1 MLYLLLAMLCSSSIA
16 LIFKYS
22 ETNNKNRY
30 AVTSA
35 NYLTA
40 SLVGLFLSIKGHLF
54 TGLKDS
60 LKPFNHEI
68 INVIIKNTGTFSN
81 NSGAIWALLWGIITG
96 IFFFSSFIYYQKC
109 IRDNSVAL
117 TGSFSKMGILIPVII
132 SVLIWNEH
140 PTIIQWAGI
149 SLCIIAILIAN
160 LSFENRSLYG
170 FKPSLIALFL
180 LNGFAEFSS
189 KFFQK
194 YAYISYKD
202 LYLFFVFT
210 TALIISLLFMLKSKR
225 KICLG
230 DILTGICVGIP
241 NLFSSF
247 FLILALNKI
256 NASIAFPLFSAGSIV
271 LINIGGI
278 LIFKEKL
285 KTRETISIILTI
297 IALILIN

>member
-1 MLYLLLAMLCSSSIA
+1 MLYLLLAILCSSSIA

-22 ETNNKNRY
+22 EANNKNRY

-40 SLVGLFLSIKGHLF
+40 SLVGLFMSIKGHLF
-54 TGLKDS
+54 TGLRGS
-60 LKPFNHEI
+60 LKPFTHEL
-68 INVIIKNTGTFSN
+68 INVIINNRGTFSD
-81 NSGAIWALLWGIITG
+81 NSGAMWALLSGIITG
-96 IFFFSSFIYYQKC
+96 VFFFASFIYYQKC

-117 TGSFSKMGILIPVII
+117 TGSFSKMGILVPVII
-132 SVLIWNEH
+132 SILLWNEH
-140 PTIIQWAGI
+140 PTPIQWIGI
-149 SLCIIAILIAN
+149 SLCITAILIAN
-160 LSFENRSLYG
+160 LSFENGSG

-194 YAYISYKD
+194 YAYINYKD

-210 TALIISLLFMLKSKR
+210 TSLSISLFFMLKSK
-225 KICLG
+225 KEICLG

-241 NLFSSF
+241 NLFSSY
-247 FLILALNKI
+247 FLILALYTIK
-256 NASIAFPLFSAGSIV
+256 ASVAFPLFSAGSIV

-285 KTRETISIILTI
+285 KRRETISIILTI

>member
-1 MLYLLLAMLCSSSIA
+1 MLYLLLAILCSSSIA

-22 ETNNKNRY
+22 ETHNKNRY

-40 SLVGLFLSIKGHLF
+40 SLVGLFMSIKGHLF
-54 TGLKDS
+54 TGLRGS
-60 LKPFNHEI
+60 LKPFTHEL
-68 INVIIKNTGTFSN
+68 INVIINNRGTFSD
-81 NSGAIWALLWGIITG
+81 NSGAMWALLSGIITG
-96 IFFFSSFIYYQKC
+96 VFFFSSFIYYQKC

-117 TGSFSKMGILIPVII
+117 TGSFSKMGILVPVII
-132 SVLIWNEH
+132 SVLLWNEH
-140 PTIIQWAGI
+140 PTPIQWIGI
-149 SLCIIAILIAN
+149 SLCIAAILIAN
-160 LSFENRSLYG
+160 LSFENGSFGG

-180 LNGFAEFSS
+180 LNGFAEFSN

-210 TALIISLLFMLKSKR
+210 TSLIISLFFMLKSKR

-241 NLFSSF
+241 NLFSSY
-247 FLILALNKI
+247 FLILALYTIK
-256 NASIAFPLFSAGSIV
+256 ASVAFPLFSAGSIV

-285 KTRETISIILTI
+285 KGRETISIILTI